1 MQNEQNSFIELV
13 KRRYS
18 VRAYSDKPVEDE
30 KIIKCLQAVHL
41 APSACNAQ
49 PWKFIIVNEPNL
61 KNQIAD
67 ATSKGIVPM
76 NHFTKQAPIH
86 VVVIME
92 RPNVSSAIGSVLKNK
107 PYNLIDIGIAT
118 AHFCLQ
124 ATELGLGTCIV
135 GWFNEKKVRS
145 LLNIPSSS
153 RPVLIITVGYP
164 KNDEIPEKKRKPFEK
179 IYNYN
184 QYKGKMND

>member
-1 MQNEQNSFIELV
+1 
-13 KRRYS
+13 
-18 VRAYSDKPVEDE
+18 
-30 KIIKCLQAVHL
+30 
-41 APSACNAQ
+41 
-49 PWKFIIVNEPNL
+49 
-61 KNQIAD
+61 
-67 ATSKGIVPM
+67 M

-92 RPNVSSAIGSVLKNK
+92 KPNFTSAVGSVLKDK
-107 PYNLIDIGIAT
+107 PYNLIDIGIAA

-145 LLNIPSSS
+145 LLNIPASS
-153 RPVLIITVGYP
+153 RPVLIITVGYATT
-164 KNDEIPEKKRKPFEK
+164 DDIPEKRRKPFEK

-184 QYKGKMND
+184 QY

>member
-18 VRAYSDKPVEDE
+18 VRSYSDKPVEDE

-49 PWKFIIVNEPNL
+49 PWKFIIVNDQNL

-67 ATSKGIVPM
+67 TTSKNILPM

-92 RPNVSSAIGSVLKNK
+92 KPNISSAIGSVLKDK
-107 PYNLIDIGIAT
+107 PYNLIDIGIAA

-145 LLNIPSSS
+145 LLNIPASS
-153 RPVLIITVGYP
+153 RPVLIITVGYATT
-164 KNDEIPEKKRKPFEK
+164 DEIPEKRRKPFEK

-184 QYKGKMND
+184 QY

>member
-1 MQNEQNSFIELV
+1 MCI
-13 KRRYS
+13 RDR
-18 VRAYSDKPVEDE
+18 YSDKPVEDK

-49 PWKFIIVNEPNL
+49 PWKFIVVNEPNL

-67 ATSKGIVPM
+67 ATSKGIVPI
-76 NHFTKQAPIH
+76 NHFTKQAPVH

-92 RPNVSSAIGSVLKNK
+92 RPNISSTLGSVIKDK

-124 ATELGLGTCIV
+124 ATELGLGTCICLLYTSKQLYLYLPLYLL
-135 GWFNEKKVRS
+135 FN
-145 LLNIPSSS
+145 
-153 RPVLIITVGYP
+153 II
-164 KNDEIPEKKRKPFEK
+164 
-179 IYNYN
+179 
-184 QYKGKMND
+184 

>member
-1 MQNEQNSFIELV
+1 MQNEQIYFIELV

-76 NHFTKQAPIH
+76 NHFTKQAP
-86 VVVIME
+86 
-92 RPNVSSAIGSVLKNK
+92 
-107 PYNLIDIGIAT
+107 
-118 AHFCLQ
+118 
-124 ATELGLGTCIV
+124 
-135 GWFNEKKVRS
+135 
-145 LLNIPSSS
+145 
-153 RPVLIITVGYP
+153 
-164 KNDEIPEKKRKPFEK
+164 
-179 IYNYN
+179 
-184 QYKGKMND
+184 